1 MVQGSA
7 SLKGRLQSLDIF
19 RGLAIASMILVN
31 SNPGARED
39 AYPALRHALWNGWT
53 FADTIFP
60 SFLWIVGVAMTLS
73 TASRIERGGDR
84 ASLLTHAIRRSV
96 LLFCC
101 GLLLDLF
108 YLPVRQFPFFGL
120 ADRLQLT
127 GVLQKIAVCYL
138 VAFAIYLWMGWRG
151 AVAGIVVFNLAYLGL
166 MLYYPV
172 PGCGAG
178 LLTTECNFAGYLDR
192 SLLEGHLG
200 GAPGLQDPDG
210 LGGILPAISTVL
222 FGALV
227 GSMLKRDLAPRDR
240 LSRLLGIG
248 LALIIA
254 GAALSA
260 WVIPFNKPIWST
272 SYAFLMAG
280 ISTAA
285 FAAFYWVADMQGK
298 GRWLKPLEI
307 FGMNAV
313 AAYMISRIGANFPKV
328 HYFGVSLHDVC
339 LGLASAA
346 NASLLYAVVYTMG
359 VYVVI
364 WWMYRRQWFLKL

>member
-1 MVQGSA
+1 
-7 SLKGRLQSLDIF
+7 
-19 RGLAIASMILVN
+19 
-31 SNPGARED
+31 
-39 AYPALRHALWNGWT
+39 
-53 FADTIFP
+53 
-60 SFLWIVGVAMTLS
+60 
-73 TASRIERGGDR
+73 
-84 ASLLTHAIRRSV
+84 
-96 LLFCC
+96 
-101 GLLLDLF
+101 
-108 YLPVRQFPFFGL
+108 
-120 ADRLQLT
+120 
-127 GVLQKIAVCYL
+127 
-138 VAFAIYLWMGWRG
+138 
-151 AVAGIVVFNLAYLGL
+151 
-166 MLYYPV
+166 
-172 PGCGAG
+172 
-178 LLTTECNFAGYLDR
+178 
-192 SLLEGHLG
+192 
-200 GAPGLQDPDG
+200 
-210 LGGILPAISTVL
+210 
-222 FGALV
+222 
-227 GSMLKRDLAPRDR
+227 MLKRDLAPRDR

-339 LGLASAA
+339 LRLASGA

>member
-31 SNPGARED
+31 NSPGARED

-84 ASLLTHAIRRSV
+84 ASLLKHAIRRSV

-120 ADRLQLT
+120 ADRLQVT

-178 LLTTECNFAGYLDR
+178 LLTTGVQFRRL
-192 SLLEGHLG
+192 
-200 GAPGLQDPDG
+200 PGQESP
-210 LGGILPAISTVL
+210 
-222 FGALV
+222 
-227 GSMLKRDLAPRDR
+227 
-240 LSRLLGIG
+240 
-248 LALIIA
+248 
-254 GAALSA
+254 
-260 WVIPFNKPIWST
+260 
-272 SYAFLMAG
+272 
-280 ISTAA
+280 
-285 FAAFYWVADMQGK
+285 
-298 GRWLKPLEI
+298 
-307 FGMNAV
+307 
-313 AAYMISRIGANFPKV
+313 
-328 HYFGVSLHDVC
+328 
-339 LGLASAA
+339 
-346 NASLLYAVVYTMG
+346 
-359 VYVVI
+359 
-364 WWMYRRQWFLKL
+364 